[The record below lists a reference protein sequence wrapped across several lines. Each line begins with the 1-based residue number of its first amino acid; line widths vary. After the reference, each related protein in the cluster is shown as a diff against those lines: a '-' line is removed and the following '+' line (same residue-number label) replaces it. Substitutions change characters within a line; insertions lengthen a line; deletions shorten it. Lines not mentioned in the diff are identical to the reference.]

1 MRKWFVADFETTSE
15 AFYQRYGYTKVWLY
29 SICDSNAVIV
39 NDGDSIESFIDY
51 VRRNLCGKAIYFH
64 NLKFDGSFIIDYLM
78 RQGYQ
83 YYDSLTHADK
93 GLSCLIGDSG
103 EVYNIQVKF
112 SSKRMVTFYDSL
124 KLLPFKVSKI
134 AKDFNLPI
142 LKEVIDYED
151 YTIDARRLEY
161 VHHDVQIVAMALTQ
175 IKAEGMLKNTT
186 ASCAYSQYQDMK
198 DESFLAYNYPD
209 LSTDFL
215 TTWRSAYRGGRS
227 QVNPL
232 YAGKTVH
239 DVHRYDVNSM
249 YPYVMHDLPL
259 PYGYPIALK
268 SYEDSRAYRFS
279 LLHVRIGFAL
289 KPHCLPSLLKKQ
301 ALYSNADTY
310 YVNSEDVIE
319 LYISNI
325 DLDLLYRNYDCYGF
339 EFLDGWG
346 FATSTVLMRDY
357 VDLWYSRKKVDKG
370 AKRVVDKLMLN
381 SLYGK
386 FGSNVLMAKKYP
398 VLEDGEI
405 SYSLTDEEEGKHYYL
420 PLAIAI
426 VSHAHRII
434 DDAIHSTG
442 IRNFVYCDTDSVHT
456 LGTLSPD
463 LVNQTEL
470 GKFKCEAIE
479 DTAKYVRQKCYITH
493 EDNTYKVTCAGMPD
507 NVKQRYLEE
516 HKGREIAD
524 FRVGLEVKGK
534 KLPKRVKGGT
544 ILHEVTFNIR

>member
-15 AFYQRYGYTKVWLY
+15 SFYERYGYTKVWLY
-29 SICDSNAVIV
+29 SICDSNAMIV
-39 NDGDSIESFIDY
+39 NDGDSIEAFIDF
-51 VRRNLCGKAIYFH
+51 VKRNLCGKAIYFH

-78 RQGYQ
+78 KQGYQ
-83 YYDSLTHADK
+83 YCEDITKAER

-151 YTIDARRLEY
+151 YTIDEKRLEY
-161 VHHDVQIVAMALTQ
+161 VHHDVQIVAMALAQ
-175 IKAEGMLKNTT
+175 IKEEGMDKNTT
-186 ASCAYSQYQDMK
+186 ASCAYSQYEGMK
-198 DESFLAYNYPD
+198 NDSFLANNYPA
-209 LSTDFL
+209 LPIDFL

-227 QVNPL
+227 QVNPM
-232 YAGKTVH
+232 YAGVAVH
-239 DVHRYDVNSM
+239 NVHRYDVNSM
-249 YPYVMHDLPL
+249 YPYVMHDMPL
-259 PYGYPIALK
+259 PYGYPIKLS
-268 SYEDSRAYRFS
+268 SYEDSKQYRFS
-279 LLHVRIGFAL
+279 LLHILIGFGL

-301 ALYSNADTY
+301 ALYTATDTY
-310 YVNSEDVIE
+310 YVTSEDIIE

-339 EFLDGWG
+339 TFLDGWG
-346 FATSTVLMRDY
+346 FNTSTKLMCDY

-386 FGSNVLMAKKYP
+386 FGSNVLMAKKIPY
-398 VLEDGEI
+398 LDGDTI
-405 SYSLTDEEEGKHYYL
+405 SYTLSEEQEGKHYYL

-442 IRNFVYCDTDSVHT
+442 IDKFVYCDTDSVHT

-463 LVNQTEL
+463 LVDQTQL
-470 GKFKCEAIE
+470 GKFKCEAVE

-493 EDNTYKVTCAGMPD
+493 EDDTYKVTCAGMPE
-507 NVKQRYLEE
+507 NVKERYLEE

-524 FRVGLEVKGK
+524 FKVGLTVLGK
-534 KLPKRVKGGT
+534 KLPKRVNGGT